1 MAFVLAV
8 RNKHQIKVSKKA
20 YENIF
25 KKRGY
30 KLIGEEKE
38 EKHNK
43 VEKVEEPEYTE
54 EVEEMEEVEEE
65 TIPISEMNREQLMNF
80 AKENNIDTSSAKSV
94 KEARQIIQKAI
105 RERNV

>member
-1 MAFVLAV
+1 MAFVLAI

-30 KLIGEEKE
+30 RLIGEERE
-38 EKHNK
+38 EKHSK
-43 VEKVEEPEYTE
+43 VEKVEEPEYAE
-54 EVEEMEEVEEE
+54 EIEEVEEE

>member
-30 KLIGEEKE
+30 KLICEEKE
-38 EKHNK
+38 EKHSK
-43 VEKVEEPEYTE
+43 AEKVEEPEYTE
-54 EVEEMEEVEEE
+54 EVEEVEEE

-80 AKENNIDTSSAKSV
+80 AKENDIDTSSAKSV

>member
-1 MAFVLAV
+1 MAFVLAI

-43 VEKVEEPEYTE
+43 VEMVEEPEYTE
-54 EVEEMEEVEEE
+54 EVEEVEEE